1 MGDLLCVCG
10 NSRAGKNE
18 LAQLAAMV
26 NLKTDG
32 VPKLGRQLPLV
43 DQSGCLTLQQALAR
57 YSKGSNWHF
66 GYMVHVGVD
75 KVTGIVH
82 SVEVTIANVHDVE
95 VTPKL
100 LTSEDDTVIGDSV
113 NI

>member
-1 MGDLLCVCG
+1 
-10 NSRAGKNE
+10 
-18 LAQLAAMV
+18 
-26 NLKTDG
+26 
-32 VPKLGRQLPLV
+32 
-43 DQSGCLTLQQALAR
+43 
-57 YSKGSNWHF
+57 
-66 GYMVHVGVD
+66 MVHVGVD